1 MASELA
7 QVKRAFYSLRVNT
20 SKPVVVPD
28 LSGASFLTL
37 VAADLRATI
46 VANPSERLSPPAT
59 RDGRSEIGRY
69 LRIPLGSFLRPN
81 HQ

>member
-1 MASELA
+1 MGLAAIERTGRRRRQKTDFMTKSMASELA
-7 QVKRAFYSLRVNT
+7 QVKRAFYSVRVNT

-59 RDGRSEIGRY
+59 
-69 LRIPLGSFLRPN
+69 
-81 HQ
+81 